1 MVYHDIFGK
10 LAYQIIRKRD
20 KRIFQVRKC
29 GSGYSIY
36 EYDYNAKALRDVYI
50 YNSVLLWEKILVFP
64 NFMQAVRFFKSNI
77 ENFL

>member
-1 MVYHDIFGK
+1 MVYYDVFGN

-20 KRIFQVRKC
+20 KRIFQVLKF
-29 GSGYSIY
+29 GSSYSIC

-50 YNSVLLWEKILVFP
+50 YDSVFYEISDEFP
-64 NFMQAVRFFKSNI
+64 NFMQAVRFLKNNI